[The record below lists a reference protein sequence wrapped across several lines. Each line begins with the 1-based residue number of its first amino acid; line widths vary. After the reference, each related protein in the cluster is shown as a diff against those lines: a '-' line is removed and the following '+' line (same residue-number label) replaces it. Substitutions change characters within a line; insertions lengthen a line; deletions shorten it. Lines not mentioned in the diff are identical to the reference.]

1 MRQRRH
7 TIRLAGAGIALAL
20 AQCLGVLAQATGPED
35 PPDASAILRRAF
47 EKRFDADL
55 TSEIELVMEDRS
67 GRQHR
72 RIFDAAAKLIDGRH
86 HSIGKLNWPHH
97 LRDMAILTIEA
108 EDRDHDAFV
117 YLPTLGRVR
126 RISSSQKGDAF
137 FGTDV
142 TYEDLER
149 QRVEDLEIIEIEST
163 TTQSE
168 PSYRIRVA
176 PREQRTYVEADY
188 FVAIADDALLEIHYF
203 REGSEGAFRTVTSP
217 RKEMLI
223 EGGHIVPARLVVRN
237 LSRRTTTTA
246 TFRNLRLDP
255 EIDDRL
261 FSVTM
266 LERNP
271 ELRQHTEPRAGQDAS
286 R

>member
-1 MRQRRH
+1 M
-7 TIRLAGAGIALAL
+7 IPSLGLL
-20 AQCLGVLAQATGPED
+20 AQTTGPGD
-35 PPDASAILRRAF
+35 PPDPAVILDRAF

-55 TSEIELVMEDRS
+55 TSEIELVMEDRN

-72 RIFDAAAKLIDGRH
+72 RIFDAAAKLIGGRH

-108 EDRDHDAFV
+108 DDRDHDAFV

-149 QRVEDLEIIEIEST
+149 QRIEDLEIVEVETT
-163 TTQSE
+163 TTQGE
-168 PSYRIRVA
+168 PSYRIRVK
-176 PREQRTYVEADY
+176 PRERRTYVEADY
-188 FVAIADDALLEIHYF
+188 FVATADDALLEIHYF
-203 REGSEGAFRTVTSP
+203 REGGEGAFRTVTSP
-217 RKEMLI
+217 RKDMRI
-223 EGGHIVPARLVVRN
+223 EGGHIVPARLVVHN

-255 EIDDRL
+255 EIDDHL

-271 ELRQHTEPRAGQDAS
+271 ELRQHTGPGAEQDAS